1 MRSFDSESLRLDE
14 QERSPDR
21 AIVNYGEG
29 GLELLTKILVK
40 LVGPVP
46 PSVSWRRAS
55 KLEMEKRVPK
65 QLIIGL
71 IFVLIIG
78 GVGYGIVDYFFIVEP
93 TCFDNIQNGQE
104 EGVDCG
110 SLACGIECEPE
121 IMPLNIQL
129 QELIEV
135 RPNDYDF
142 VARFNNPNSLFGA
155 LRARYE
161 MELQRQD
168 GVSLSRTGTF
178 YMLPGQTRYVII
190 SGLHSDSALTG
201 AFINIIEVEWERV
214 QSFEEISFPVQRES
228 YEVINRNGVY
238 SELEAVVLNN
248 SDFDFDR
255 VEVGV
260 VLFDDNNSI
269 IAVNKTDI
277 RTFISRTERSF
288 QVSWPVKLPET
299 AKQDI
304 EILTNVFE
312 NSNFIRNYGT
322 QERFQEYY

>member
-1 MRSFDSESLRLDE
+1 
-14 QERSPDR
+14 
-21 AIVNYGEG
+21 
-29 GLELLTKILVK
+29 
-40 LVGPVP
+40 
-46 PSVSWRRAS
+46 
-55 KLEMEKRVPK
+55 MEKRVPK

>member
-1 MRSFDSESLRLDE
+1 
-14 QERSPDR
+14 
-21 AIVNYGEG
+21 
-29 GLELLTKILVK
+29 
-40 LVGPVP
+40 
-46 PSVSWRRAS
+46 
-55 KLEMEKRVPK
+55 MEKRVLK

-104 EGVDCG
+104 GGIDCG
-110 SLACGIECEPE
+110 LLACGIECEPE
-121 IMPLNIQL
+121 IMPLNIQF

-142 VARFNNPNSLFGA
+142 VAQVNNPNSLFGA

-168 GVSLSRTGTF
+168 GASLSRFAPAMTGTF

-190 SGLHSDSALTG
+190 SGLRSDSALTG
-201 AFINIIEVEWERV
+201 AFINIIEVEWEKV
-214 QSFEEISFPVQRES
+214 QSFEEINFPVQRES

-238 SELEAVVLNN
+238 SELEAVILNN

-288 QVSWPVKLPET
+288 QVSWPVKLPEA